1 MEVLVLGL
9 WLQLI
14 GRSAVDTVTTVT
26 IPVAVLLW
34 LLAWLEA
41 SGRLEPHRFLA
52 GSGWR
57 QTIYGAGLAAIPG
70 CAGGIAVS
78 KMYVEGFVAPAA
90 LWAAHVATSGDASF
104 VLLVGKPLPAL
115 GIFAFLFVLGSLSGI
130 VMSARRRGAAD
141 QTSVRPVLGGEAE
154 AEDEPDESRG
164 VPRLYGVWVVAV
176 VAAVLA
182 AIVANAA
189 GAVVSAI
196 AGLLAVCAVVAS
208 IGVQRGWAWPAGPAF
223 GAGAAAAPSDPPAGA
238 AAGGA
243 SAADDPLPAAGE
255 VAAASQA
262 HHVRRGAEVVYAA
275 IRTAVKDASEI
286 TLWVAVA
293 DLAFYA
299 VQHIWGPQVKVWMNG
314 AMIPVTLISIVVGMI
329 PGCGPQ
335 IFLAR
340 LFTAGS
346 LPFPAILANSVS
358 QHGDSIFPLLG
369 RRRSQALR
377 VTISST
383 ILALVVGFVAI
394 AAVGR
399 L

>member
-1 MEVLVLGL
+1 MLV

-41 SGRLEPHRFLA
+41 SGRLEPRRFLA
-52 GSGWR
+52 GTGWR
-57 QTIYGAGLAAIPG
+57 QTVYGAGLAAIPG

-78 KMYVEGFVAPAA
+78 KMYVEGLVAPAA
-90 LWAAHVATSGDASF
+90 LWAAHIATAGDASF
-104 VLLVGKPLPAL
+104 VLLVGRPLTAI
-115 GIFAFLFVLGSLSGI
+115 GIFAFLFVLGSICGVVLI
-130 VMSARRRGAAD
+130 ARRRAAPAEA
-141 QTSVRPVLGGEAE
+141 VRPLVGGEAAVE
-154 AEDEPDESRG
+154 GPDDDEEGEELAG
-164 VPRLYGVWVVAV
+164 VPRLYLAWVVAV

-189 GAVVSAI
+189 GAVVSDI
-196 AGLLAVCAVVAS
+196 AGVLAVLAVVAS
-208 IGVQRGWAWPAGPAF
+208 IGVQRGWVLGHASAEAEVVV
-223 GAGAAAAPSDPPAGA
+223 AAAAVAGGGGEDPPPA
-238 AAGGA
+238 AAV
-243 SAADDPLPAAGE
+243 E
-255 VAAASQA
+255 VAATGRI
-262 HHVRRGAEVVYAA
+262 RRGAEVVYTA

-299 VQHIWGPQVKVWMNG
+299 VQHIWGPQVKVWMDG
-314 AMIPVTLISIVVGMI
+314 AVLPVTLIAIIVGMI

-369 RRRSQALR
+369 RRRGQAMR
-377 VTISST
+377 VTLSST
-383 ILALVVGFVAI
+383 VLALVVGLIAVA
-394 AAVGR
+394 VTGK

>member
-1 MEVLVLGL
+1 LGV

-26 IPVAVLLW
+26 IPVVILLW

-78 KMYVEGFVAPAA
+78 KMYVEGLVAPAA
-90 LWAAHVATSGDASF
+90 LWAAHIATAGDASF
-104 VLLVGKPLPAL
+104 VLLVGRPLQAL
-115 GIFAFLFVLGSLSGI
+115 GIFAFLFVLGSVSGI
-130 VMSARRRGAAD
+130 VMSARRRAAAE
-141 QTSVRPVLGGEAE
+141 TTVRPVLGGETEADAE
-154 AEDEPDESRG
+154 EGDQGPG
-164 VPRLYGVWVVAV
+164 VPRLYGIWVVVV

-182 AIVANAA
+182 AILANAA

-196 AGLLAVCAVVAS
+196 AGILAVFAVVAS
-208 IGVQRGWAWPAGPAF
+208 IGVQRGWTWPAGPAF
-223 GAGAAAAPSDPPAGA
+223 GAPAPADPPEGA
-238 AAGGA
+238 AAG
-243 SAADDPLPAAGE
+243 ADPHPAAGE
-255 VAAASQA
+255 VAAAA
-262 HHVRRGAEVVYAA
+262 AVRHGAEVVFSA

-299 VQHIWGPQVKVWMNG
+299 VQQIWGPQVKLWMDG
-314 AMIPVTLISIVVGMI
+314 AVLPVTLIAVIVGMI

-346 LPFPAILANSVS
+346 LPFAAILANSVS

-369 RRRSQALR
+369 RRRGQALR

-383 ILALVVGFVAI
+383 VLAL
-394 AAVGR
+394 AVGLIAVAATGR